1 MNEISFAK
9 KVLRQKMSSPQ
20 VANSEKV
27 LDSLNDWSTFQ
38 EADTVGSYIA
48 MEDEV
53 NLDVLL
59 NASKK
64 VFLPI
69 YDKVNKNYRM
79 AQVQHSKDLVEG
91 KFGILE
97 PSETCLLADVNDIS
111 LWLIPGRAFD
121 KKGNRLGR
129 GRGFYDRLLATENGL
144 KVGVPADGKV
154 LESIPTEEWDVKMNF
169 LLLEDEVMKC
179 N

>member
-91 KFGILE
+91 KFGMLRTFRNM
-97 PSETCLLADVNDIS
+97 SIS
-111 LWLIPGRAFD
+111 RCERHFPMVDSW
-121 KKGNRLGR
+121 
-129 GRGFYDRLLATENGL
+129 
-144 KVGVPADGKV
+144 
-154 LESIPTEEWDVKMNF
+154 
-169 LLLEDEVMKC
+169 
-179 N
+179 

>member
-1 MNEISFAK
+1 
-9 KVLRQKMSSPQ
+9 
-20 VANSEKV
+20 
-27 LDSLNDWSTFQ
+27 
-38 EADTVGSYIA
+38 

-91 KFGILE
+91 IRYIRTFRNMSCECERHFPMVDL
-97 PSETCLLADVNDIS
+97 S
-111 LWLIPGRAFD
+111 RAFFD
-121 KKGNRLGR
+121 KREIGLVVAE
-129 GRGFYDRLLATENGL
+129 GFTIGCL
-144 KVGVPADGKV
+144 PQ
-154 LESIPTEEWDVKMNF
+154 KM
-169 LLLEDEVMKC
+169 V
-179 N
+179 